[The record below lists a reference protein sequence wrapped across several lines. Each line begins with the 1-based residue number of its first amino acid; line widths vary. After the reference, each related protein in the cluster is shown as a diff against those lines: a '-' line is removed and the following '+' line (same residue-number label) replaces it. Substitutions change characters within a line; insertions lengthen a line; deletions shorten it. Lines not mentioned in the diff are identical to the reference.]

1 MKTQI
6 EFVNEDAKRLY
17 EGKLEY
23 KTEKSAGFDLMACSF
38 IDNITNEKI
47 ANTIWRRSIANNV
60 RKKEEW
66 IFALHNGENGDGL
79 EHLELQPQG
88 VIKIGTGIKI
98 SPPEGYATFVYPRS
112 SVATKNEIILLNSVG
127 IIDNDYRG
135 EMIVCL
141 KNISDKPFKITLGE
155 RIAQA
160 VIQPVLQSDFEYVDK
175 LDTTQRGKGGFGS
188 TGK

>member
-17 EGKLEY
+17 TGKVEY

-47 ANTIWRRSIANNV
+47 KATWLRSFANKMRE
-60 RKKEEW
+60 KEEW
-66 IFALHNGENGDGL
+66 IFALHNGEKGDGL
-79 EHLELQPQG
+79 EHLELLPQG

-135 EMIVCL
+135 EIIVCL
-141 KNISDKPFKITLGE
+141 KNISDKPFEITLGE

-160 VIQPVLQSDFEYVDK
+160 VIQPVLQADFEYVDK
-175 LDTTQRGKGGFGS
+175 LDTTQRGEGGFGS

>member
-6 EFVNEDAKRLY
+6 EFINENAKRLY
-17 EGKLEY
+17 KDKVEY
-23 KTEKSAGFDLMACSF
+23 KTEKSAGFDLRACGFMNDLVMSNF
-38 IDNITNEKI
+38 LD
-47 ANTIWRRSIANNV
+47 
-60 RKKEEW
+60 
-66 IFALHNGENGDGL
+66 
-79 EHLELQPQG
+79 LQPQE
-88 VIKIGTGIKI
+88 VIKISTGIKI

-135 EMIVCL
+135 EIIVCL

-160 VIQPVLQSDFEYVDK
+160 VIQPVLQADFEYVDK
-175 LDTTQRGKGGFGS
+175 LDTTQRGEGGFGS